1 MRVEDT
7 PEHREWLD
15 IVARRFLE
23 NQDECGAIREEL
35 GDASSDKNNLLISS
49 NAEYGK
55 NEASLI
61 ARNGDPVSDMLYTCN
76 FGFFAL
82 NEAYKLGIEMADSKE
97 RYLCAENPIAF
108 LRGNK
113 KLVDFGLRN
122 GSVIVFKRR

>member
-1 MRVEDT
+1 METVVVEF
-7 PEHREWLD
+7 RN
-15 IVARRFLE
+15 E
-23 NQDECGAIREEL
+23 NTGYVSEIEVPLYITANEL
-35 GDASSDKNNLLISS
+35 
-49 NAEYGK
+49 
-55 NEASLI
+55 
-61 ARNGDPVSDMLYTCN
+61 LY
-76 FGFFAL
+76 AL